1 MVKISYNNSDKE
13 FYYALFTKIY
23 KHKIEDII
31 KVNLN
36 DIELDKNIDNRKV
49 DIYAITNENKEVF
62 IELQLGISDNI
73 HLNQLKTI
81 IQTQE
86 NNMIVVWIAT
96 DFKVDMLNEIEQEI
110 KDVRKNIHFIALKL
124 NIEVMAYLETLNKI
138 FITEVIDNL
147 KILNE
152 VDNHFEII
160 ENFYRL
166 QDKNNTT
173 TYLKK
178 VEEPLDLNNKQNV
191 MKYLFNEL
199 RKQIYYYPSIH
210 RDKKLDNNVIVL
222 AGGKAEVSYFIG
234 INRKNMLFVEL
245 RFGEIAKDIF
255 NELLKKEEEI
265 NDILDFMIEFD
276 AVNHKIGTHI
286 YFANKNREV
295 LIKRIARITD
305 KYIKYFSQY
314 TFSNTTG

>member
-1 MVKISYNNSDKE
+1 MAESGS
-13 FYYALFTKIY
+13 
-23 KHKIEDII
+23 
-31 KVNLN
+31 
-36 DIELDKNIDNRKV
+36 
-49 DIYAITNENKEVF
+49 EVF
-62 IELQLGISDNI
+62 IELQLSQSDNV
-73 HLNQLKTI
+73 HLAQILNI
-81 IQTQE
+81 IDNDNTG
-86 NNMIVVWIAT
+86 NCIIAWGALE
-96 DFKVDMLNEIEQEI
+96 FKNYMLDDIQAQI
-110 KDVRKNIHFIALKL
+110 KSLNKNIRFIALRLNEKL
-124 NIEVMAYLETLNKI
+124 LNYLHILNSM

-173 TYLKK
+173 TYSKK

-286 YFANKNREV
+286 YFANKNREL

>member
-1 MVKISYNNSDKE
+1 MSYNNSDRE
-13 FYYALFTKIY
+13 FFYSLYSKLY
-23 KHKIEDII
+23 KSKIEEILSV
-31 KVNLN
+31 KLGE
-36 DIELDKNIDNRKV
+36 IELDKNIEGRKV
-49 DIYAITNENKEVF
+49 DIYSVAESGSEVF
-62 IELQLGISDNI
+62 IELQLSQSDNV
-73 HLNQLKTI
+73 HLAQILNI
-81 IQTQE
+81 IDNDNTG
-86 NNMIVVWIAT
+86 NCIIAWGALE
-96 DFKVDMLNEIEQEI
+96 FKNYMLDDIEAQI
-110 KDVRKNIHFIALKL
+110 KSLNKNIRFIALRLNEKL
-124 NIEVMAYLETLNKI
+124 LNYLHILYCM
-138 FITEVIDNL
+138 FITQVIDNL

-173 TYLKK
+173 TYSKK

-286 YFANKNREV
+286 YFANKNREL